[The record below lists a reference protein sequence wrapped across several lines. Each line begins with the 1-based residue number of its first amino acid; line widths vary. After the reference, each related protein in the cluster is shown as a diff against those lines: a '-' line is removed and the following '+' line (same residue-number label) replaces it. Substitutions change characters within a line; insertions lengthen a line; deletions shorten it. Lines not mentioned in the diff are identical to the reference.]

1 MICGLVPST
10 LPHIIIIFNPHVLT
24 LWTELQEQVLL
35 SDHNGSGDA
44 GTFKR
49 RASLVFGFRVYYDSG
64 SVKGPRVGSGGA
76 TLSQ

>member
-10 LPHIIIIFNPHVLT
+10 LHHIIIIFNPHVLT

-49 RASLVFGFRVYYDSG
+49 RASLVFRI
-64 SVKGPRVGSGGA
+64 
-76 TLSQ
+76 

>member
-10 LPHIIIIFNPHVLT
+10 LHHIIIIFNPHVLT

-44 GTFKR
+44 GTFKHLPKVR
-49 RASLVFGFRVYYDSG
+49 VQDLGFIMIAV
-64 SVKGPRVGSGGA
+64 
-76 TLSQ
+76 L